1 MLATEV
7 HAVEFSSIFLYT
19 HIPMKNETIKIVNT
33 DSEQSMDVVVFDKR
47 ANQITVIIGEGVHS
61 VKCDLL
67 PTKNGQ
73 AYAGNVMGREIVFH
87 RSREQVQADLD
98 RINPA
103 FKKSRMFKK

>member
-1 MLATEV
+1 
-7 HAVEFSSIFLYT
+7 
-19 HIPMKNETIKIVNT
+19 MKNETIKIVNT